1 MSYRRATNTRRTLKT
16 VRPNLEPSFAEL
28 DANSRAL
35 QARLLRQIQ
44 VFEARYELSSAEV
57 ERAVDEGRIRET
69 AEVAEWIIAVRAL
82 RRIERERQARAE

>member
-1 MSYRRATNTRRTLKT
+1 LKT
-16 VRPNLEPSFAEL
+16 IRPNVEPSFAEL

-35 QARLLRQIQ
+35 EARLVRQTQ
-44 VFEARYELSSAEV
+44 VFETRYELPSAEV

-69 AEVAEWIIAVRAL
+69 AEVAEWIIAMRAL

>member
-1 MSYRRATNTRRTLKT
+1 MKT
-16 VRPNLEPSFAEL
+16 IRPNVEPSFAEL

-35 QARLLRQIQ
+35 EARLVRQTQ
-44 VFEARYELSSAEV
+44 VFETRYELPSAEV

-69 AEVAEWIIAVRAL
+69 AEVAEWIIAMRAL